1 MKRYIKTILAFLG
14 MGFIVSFSSCSDMLE
29 SDSSRQAFD
38 PSMDQKT
45 DSVFYA
51 FGIMQA
57 MQQLADQYVFQGE
70 MRGDLVKTTSY
81 TDNNLRELANFTATT
96 ANKYDSAYVYYR
108 VINNC
113 NYYIQHRDTTLMT
126 GGNNVT
132 IQEYAA
138 VKAIRAWAYL
148 QLVRNYGEVPFF
160 TEPLTQISQIDN
172 NNYPTVTLPELV
184 NYLAADLE
192 PYSRVSP
199 PLFGGERGLDLESTT
214 NFGSTK
220 TIRTSRLAIPVDVIL
235 GDLYLEN
242 GQYDKAAQHYIEY
255 LALPEP
261 VTPNSPYSHSH
272 SEYVAGFSTRQNGSF
287 WSLPSDMSIGGLPGD
302 SWSFIFGL
310 GEVANQRN
318 EVISYIPMAVN
329 RLQGTTTVV
338 PLAFGFNFY
347 QNSNSAN
354 DCYVDDIQI
363 TASDALIALSDSCD
377 YYYISNQSTPTQTI
391 VKKAKLGDMRYNSI
405 TRTDNRNDELRTWIT
420 KYNGA
425 NVILY
430 RRSTVMLHLAEAL
443 NRLEMPDA
451 AFAIL
456 KDGINDHWV
465 TDADYISDKTRQAVQ
480 TTYPLFSSANRS
492 KFATKENFIGIHSH
506 GCGMVGDSVDATGYQ
521 PGISP
526 YQMTTV
532 IGQKMAE
539 IQKTFN
545 VPVGTTL
552 RDSINAM
559 EDLLCDEYAL
569 ELAFEGTRWPN
580 LMRLARHKDADGL
593 YGSDFG
599 RKWLARKIG
608 SKSAKNLE
616 DISNWYLPFK

>member
-132 IQEYAA
+132 LKEYAA

-192 PYSRVSP
+192 PYSSRFRGSMASV
-199 PLFGGERGLDLESTT
+199 PLFGDQTLQSTT
-214 NFGSTK
+214 NYGSTK
-220 TIRTSRLAIPVDVIL
+220 SMYTRLLSIPVDVIL

-242 GQYDKAAQHYIEY
+242 GQYDKAALCYIDY
-255 LALPEP
+255 LVYAA
-261 VTPNSPYSHSH
+261 PYTYSN
-272 SEYVAGFSTRQNGSF
+272 YGAGFYTRQNGSF
-287 WSLPSDMSIGGLPGD
+287 LSLPSDMSIRD
-302 SWSFIFGL
+302 MQNDYWSPIFGL
-310 GEVANQRN
+310 GSGNQLS

-329 RLQGTTTVV
+329 RLQGTTTDV

-377 YYYISNQSTPTQTI
+377 YYYISNQSTPSQTI

-405 TRTDNRNDELRTWIT
+405 IRTDNRDDELRTWIT

-492 KFATKENFIGIHSH
+492 KFAAEENFIGIHSH

-552 RDSINAM
+552 RDSVNAM

-569 ELAFEGTRWPN
+569 ELAFEGTRWPD